1 MMISINIFNNIKD
14 SGENE
19 ELSVFSTKETKNI
32 NNYEEDLE
40 TYMLI
45 NEESP
50 TGYRNIQI
58 INDEVYS
65 QTVRVKGETVTEV
78 IKREMFRA
86 YVKEKK
92 KRPNGI
98 AHLMTLCKK
107 EDMNKVVSILEKHFD
122 YEYVQHQFDILKII
136 NAATDVRNA
145 RFNVKI
151 ETVSSVSIKGTR
163 VHDTN
168 YYAQMLRS
176 GQLTGVIIS
185 YDMPNQTVTF
195 RINVDG
201 SIFLFNQLND
211 YEIIDL
217 IEDLLNII

>member
-1 MMISINIFNNIKD
+1 MISINIFNNIKD
-14 SGENE
+14 DGNDE
-19 ELSVFSTKETKNI
+19 ELNTFADKETKRI
-32 NNYEEDLE
+32 NNFDEELE
-40 TYMLI
+40 TYMII
-45 NEESP
+45 NAISP

-86 YVKEKK
+86 YIKEKN
-92 KRPNGI
+92 KRTDGV
-98 AHLMTLCKK
+98 AHLITLCKK
-107 EDMNKVVSILEKHFD
+107 EDMNKVKNILEKHFE
-122 YEYVQHQFDILKII
+122 YEYIQHQFDILEII

-145 RFNVKI
+145 RFNVRI
-151 ETVSSVSIKGTR
+151 ETVNSVSIRGTR
-163 VHDTN
+163 VHDTA

-195 RINVDG
+195 RINIDG
-201 SIFLFNQLND
+201 SIFLYNQLND

-217 IEDLLNII
+217 IEDLLNI